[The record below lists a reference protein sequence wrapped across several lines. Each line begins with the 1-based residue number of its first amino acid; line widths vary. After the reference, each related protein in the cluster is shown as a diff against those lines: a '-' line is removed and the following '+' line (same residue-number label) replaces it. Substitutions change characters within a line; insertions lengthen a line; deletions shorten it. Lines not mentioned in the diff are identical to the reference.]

1 MTSQTFLLLLLLLSM
16 VEDIF
21 KKFGVR
27 FKNHLPT
34 KYHSTTF
41 MPSYTIKDTADGEV
55 FTIQIDSL
63 AADTEIILENVLREK
78 IINKRDKKI
87 NSLINETKT

>member
-1 MTSQTFLLLLLLLSM
+1 MT
-16 VEDIF
+16 EDIF
-21 KKFGVR
+21 KKFGGR

-41 MPSYTIKDTADGEV
+41 IPSYTIKDTSDGEV

-63 AADTEIILENVLREK
+63 AADPEIILENVIREK
-78 IINKRDKKI
+78 IINKREQKI
-87 NSLINETKT
+87 NSLINGTTP

>member
-1 MTSQTFLLLLLLLSM
+1 MT
-16 VEDIF
+16 EDIF
-21 KKFGVR
+21 KKFSGR

-34 KYHSTTF
+34 TYHSTTF

-63 AADTEIILENVLREK
+63 AADPEMVLENVLREK
-78 IINKRDKKI
+78 IINKREQKI
-87 NSLINETKT
+87 NSLINGTTT